1 MQTYAIRIFNQDM
14 VRYITL
20 GWFLLIR
27 KTKMIYQK
35 MFKRID
41 KVIKKV
47 YDGERIFWP
56 TEMTLDCEDAAIYVW
71 MEHCPDSRPI
81 IDRIHCGQA

>member
-1 MQTYAIRIFNQDM
+1 
-14 VRYITL
+14 
-20 GWFLLIR
+20 
-27 KTKMIYQK
+27 

-81 IDRIHCGQA
+81 IDRVHCGQA